1 MKAIR
6 IYTLKGCPTCEEV
19 KKFIQGISLEFEEI
33 EIGIDPIAQGGIK
46 ALVGNVQAPITIS
59 FFTNDVIMGNNV
71 EKLNELADSVK
82 QLRASA
88 FNPTAK

>member
-1 MKAIR
+1 MKAVR
-6 IYTLKGCPTCEEV
+6 IYTLKGCPTCDEV
-19 KKFIQGISLEFEEI
+19 KKFLQGISLDFEEI

-82 QLRASA
+82 QLRAGA
-88 FNPTAK
+88 LNPTVK